1 MRANKEF
8 DFAEEIVSN
17 PLQIP
22 VIVT

>member
-17 PLQIP
+17 PLQTH
-22 VIVT
+22 VM